1 MGARVAGEQDA
12 VADVVARRSF
22 RLVYQPIVHLDSGDV
37 AGVEALCRFSD
48 GTPPERR
55 FQEAEKLGL
64 APDLDLGII
73 DLALEQ
79 LPQLPEGYVS
89 INLSPSTLLDGRLG
103 DRLLAD
109 DVPANRI
116 VIEVTEH
123 ARITDYDRAQELV
136 DALRANG
143 MRLAVDDAGA
153 GYSTFRHV
161 LRLRP
166 DMIKMDRSITQNI
179 DTDTARRALATAL
192 VIFAGE
198 LGATVVAEGVE
209 TEAEVLALR
218 RAGIHRAQGY
228 VMARPAPLPLA
239 PINYAPL
246 PMTDLLELPAIAPEL
261 PSPTKSDADAA
272 IWAHRLL
279 ASVGGIAG
287 VLAMLND
294 RLGAI
299 GEDRYQG
306 LVGTAQRQAH
316 SVEGAL
322 RALVQG
328 LPPELAEGVAATAAS
343 GAVSER
349 PVIKVLQQ
357 RLPGRPEREESDGDE
372 PARARRRLRAAADAL
387 SASQAEL
394 EDTVSLCRAAGL
406 TWDEIAAV
414 LGMTRQGAS
423 KRFGT
428 GRLE

>member
-1 MGARVAGEQDA
+1 MGARQAGEQDA
-12 VADVVARRSF
+12 LTDVVAQRAF
-22 RLVYQPIVHLDSGDV
+22 HLVYQPIVHLDSGDV
-37 AGVEALCRFSD
+37 AGVEALCRFTD

-73 DLALEQ
+73 DLVLEQ
-79 LPQLPEGYVS
+79 LPQLPGGYVS
-89 INLSPSTLLDGRLG
+89 INLSPSTLLDARLG
-103 DRLLAD
+103 ERLLAD
-109 DVPANRI
+109 GVPASRI

-136 DALRANG
+136 DALRASG

-179 DTDTARRALATAL
+179 DGDTARRALATAL

-209 TEAEVLALR
+209 TDAEVLALR

-228 VMARPAPLPLA
+228 VMARPAALPLG
-239 PINYAPL
+239 PITYEPV
-246 PMTDLLELPAIAPEL
+246 PMSELLELPAIAPDL
-261 PSPTKSDADAA
+261 PSPTTSDADAA

-294 RLGAI
+294 RLAAI
-299 GEDRYQG
+299 GEERYQG

-328 LPPELAEGVAATAAS
+328 LPPHV
-343 GAVSER
+343 VER
-349 PVIKVLQQ
+349 VEPPPAPAMKESQQ
-357 RLPGRPEREESDGDE
+357 RPAGRPQPEPDGDADVDD
-372 PARARRRLRAAADAL
+372 PVQDRARRRLNAAAESV
-387 SASQAEL
+387 SAAQAEL
-394 EDTVSLCRAAGL
+394 EDTVSLCRAAGI
-406 TWDEIAAV
+406 TWEEIAAA
-414 LGMTRQGAS
+414 LGMTRQGVS
-423 KRFGT
+423 KRFGK
-428 GRLE
+428 GRLG